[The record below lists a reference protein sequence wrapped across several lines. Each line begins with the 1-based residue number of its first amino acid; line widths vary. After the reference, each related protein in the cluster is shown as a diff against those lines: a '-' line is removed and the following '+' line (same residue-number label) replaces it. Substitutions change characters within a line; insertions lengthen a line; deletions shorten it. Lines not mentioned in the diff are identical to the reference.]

1 MEQLVISPGFCPPG
15 IIAHTSESVRHIPP
29 GQYTITGLSIGPDG
43 ERLLTLQ
50 QDDFSYLVEEA
61 FLNWENKTSLPC

>member
-15 IIAHTSESVRHIPP
+15 IIAHTNESVRHIPS
-29 GQYTITGLSIGPDG
+29 GRYIITGLSIGSDG

-50 QDDFSYLVEEA
+50 QGDTSYLVDEA
-61 FLNWENKTSLPC
+61 FLEWSRTTSFSC